1 MVTRSFGVS
10 LYRIAF
16 MALIVCSLSA
26 AEAADGLDSW
36 AHGNLVAFGVIP
48 FDARQREPEE
58 RAQMLERLGY
68 KNFVYSFREKHI
80 RTLDV
85 EIDALKRNGIRLSAL
100 MLYVVDDPDAKV
112 DWRNYLI
119 ASPDVFMGKAKPNG
133 LTLEDLLKTFRR
145 HNVRPQLWMISYPM
159 NPRAAAETRSADQL
173 SQRMTESMRRDL
185 TAFPQQQ
192 RVMLEGDRMNA
203 LARLAAPYGVK
214 VEMYNHGGWLG
225 MIDNQ
230 IAVIERLKEQG
241 VTDVGMVYDFA
252 HGRDELHDDSS
263 NFPALWKQAKPYVVE
278 VNIGH
283 MNRNGA
289 GIPTTQDNRELEMM
303 RIVQDSGW
311 RGPIGLDAMQGGDAE
326 VALKSALLEFDW
338 LSAELRQPGSGGP
351 LPD

>member
-1 MVTRSFGVS
+1 
-10 LYRIAF
+10 
-16 MALIVCSLSA
+16 MALIVCFLSA
-26 AEAADGLDSW
+26 AEAADGPDSW
-36 AHGNLVAFGVIP
+36 AHGNLAAFGVIP
-48 FDARQREPEE
+48 FDARQREPEQ
-58 RAQMLERLGY
+58 RAQMLERLGF

-85 EIDALKRNGIRLSAL
+85 EIDALKRHGIRLSAL

-133 LTLEDLLKTFRR
+133 LTLGDLLETFRR
-145 HNVRPQLWMISYPM
+145 HNVHPQLWIVTYPM
-159 NPRAAAETRSADQL
+159 NLRAATETSSAEEL
-173 SQRMTESMRRDL
+173 PQRMTELLRQDL
-185 TAFPQQQ
+185 AAFPQQE
-192 RVMLEGDRMNA
+192 RVKLEARRMKA

-214 VEMYNHGGWLG
+214 VELYNHGAWLG
-225 MIDNQ
+225 MMDNQ
-230 IAVIERLKEQG
+230 IAVIERLRALG

-263 NFPALWKQAKPYVVE
+263 NFPALWKQAKAYVVE

-283 MNRNGA
+283 MSANGA
-289 GIPTTQDNRELEMM
+289 TQGNRELEMM